1 MKKITFILG
10 IFLLVCTQA
19 FAENIH
25 ALYPYF
31 KNFNRVQISGSWNVT
46 IKQGPSYSVKIT
58 APQDAIDKLLV
69 ENNGDLL
76 TIGLKSHWDSWH
88 ETLKAEITM
97 PNLTELKSSGSS
109 DVTFSGFTSKSL
121 KIDTSGSGDIQGNN
135 NNIENLSL
143 ETSGSCDVNL
153 TKSTTTNADIHTSGS
168 SNVKLTMT
176 GNLTGE
182 ISGSGSIIY
191 YGKANL
197 QSISISGSGK
207 VLHR

>member
-1 MKKITFILG
+1 MKKTIFILG
-10 IFLLVCTQA
+10 IFLLMCTQA

-69 ENNGDLL
+69 ENNGDCL
-76 TIGLKSHWDSWH
+76 TIGLKSHEESWH

-97 PNLTELKSSGSS
+97 PDLTELETSGSS
-109 DVTFSGFTSKSL
+109 DIAFAGFTSKNL
-121 KIDTSGSGDIQGNN
+121 EIHTSGSGDIQGNN

-143 ETSGSCDVNL
+143 ETSGSPDTDL
-153 TKSTTTNADIHTSGS
+153 IKSTIANADIRISGS

-176 GNLTGE
+176 GNLNGK

-197 QSISISGSGK
+197 QSMSISGSGK
-207 VLHR
+207 IVHR